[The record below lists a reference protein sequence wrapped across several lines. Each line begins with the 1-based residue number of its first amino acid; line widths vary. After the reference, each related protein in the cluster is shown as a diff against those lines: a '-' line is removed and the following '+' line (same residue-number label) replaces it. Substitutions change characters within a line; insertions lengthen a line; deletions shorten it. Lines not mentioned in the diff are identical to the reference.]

1 MNHLWQI
8 IVNPNALTKK
18 RAEIFKKILHEFD
31 LEGIKYK
38 INPADGPNKGIET
51 AKLLCRAGARHL
63 MVCGGDGSINKAVNG
78 IYNAGINTEE
88 VFLAILPL
96 GTGNDFC
103 RSLHYPTIEKMPAV
117 FKSGHFVPTDVGIV
131 ETLNG
136 NEVIAKRHFINIAGF
151 AFDAS
156 TIAETVG
163 KKPKLFP
170 GAVYLLKLVKVLLT
184 FKPSV
189 VTLKTKDKTLTDS
202 IFTIAVGNAQY
213 NGNGMRQVPMA
224 DLHDRML
231 DVVAIRKISPLKV
244 VANIGRLFSGEHIH
258 LKEVTVLHTNSLEI
272 KSGKSIL
279 GEVEGE
285 LLEKGDYRLT
295 LSPTRVN
302 ILTAM

>member
-38 INPADGPNKGIET
+38 INTADGSKKGIET
-51 AKLLCRAGARHL
+51 AERLCRVGERHL
-63 MVCGGDGSINKAVNG
+63 MVCGGDGSINEAVNG

-117 FKSGHFVPTDVGIV
+117 FKAGHFVPTDVGIV

-136 NEVIAKRHFINIAGF
+136 NKVIAKRHFINIAGF

-189 VTLKTKDKTLTDS
+189 VTLKTKGKTLTDS

-224 DLHDRML
+224 DLHDKML
-231 DVVAIRKISPLKV
+231 DVVAIRKISPLRV
-244 VANIGRLFSGEHIH
+244 VANIGKLFSGKHIY

-272 KSGKSIL
+272 KSEKPIL

-285 LLEKGDYRLT
+285 LLEKGNYRLS

-302 ILTAM
+302 ILTSM

>member
-38 INPADGPNKGIET
+38 INPADGPNKGIEM
-51 AKLLCRAGARHL
+51 AKLLCRVGARHL
-63 MVCGGDGSINKAVNG
+63 MVCGGDGSINEAVNG

-136 NEVIAKRHFINIAGF
+136 NNVIAKRHFINIAGF

-189 VTLKTKDKTLTDS
+189 VTLKTKEKTLTDS

-231 DVVAIRKISPLKV
+231 DVVAIRKIPLLKV
-244 VANIGRLFSGEHIH
+244 VANIGKLFSGKHIH

-272 KSGKSIL
+272 KSEKSIL

-285 LLEKGDYRLT
+285 MLKKGDYRLSV
-295 LSPTRVN
+295 SPTRVN
-302 ILTAM
+302 ILTSM